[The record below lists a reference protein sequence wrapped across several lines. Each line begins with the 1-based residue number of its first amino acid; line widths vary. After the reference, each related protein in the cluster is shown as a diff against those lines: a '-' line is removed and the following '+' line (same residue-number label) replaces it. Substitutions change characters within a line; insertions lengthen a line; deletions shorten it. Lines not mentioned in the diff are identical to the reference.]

1 MRSLAGALALLA
13 TQAVAQPHD
22 LVIGTTQFPA
32 TLHPAIERVVAK
44 SYIHGMVFRPITA
57 HGPDWKPACMMCAS
71 FPTLENGQAVRQTT
85 PDGKPG
91 IRVTYSWPETW
102 VWGDGTPVSAED
114 LVFTYT
120 AARDPATG
128 MGPAEFYRSLYR
140 IDIDGP
146 RQVTLHFDKV
156 TFDFASITD
165 FAPLP
170 AHLERAIWQQG
181 AREYRTRSRYDTE
194 TTNPGLWNGPYRI
207 SAVSPGASVTMEANP
222 RWAGQAPGFRR
233 ITVRTVENTPALE
246 AQLLSGGV
254 DMVAGELGLPLD
266 QALALEKRA
275 GQRFTFH
282 YQPGLVYEHI
292 DLLLTNPIL
301 ADVRVRRALLHGAD
315 REQISQRLFEG
326 RQPVA
331 HSSVNPLDWV
341 HNPATPQHK
350 HDPARARAL
359 LEEAGWRLATQGGG
373 QDGIRRNAAGERLVL
388 DFMTTAG
395 NRSRELVQQVLQTQY
410 KAIGIEIVVKNEPAR
425 VMFGESLR
433 KRSYKGA
440 VMFMSDPPM
449 DYVPI
454 YVFHSEWIPTAAN
467 NWTGQNYMGFRS
479 AGMDEALD
487 AAWAELDPARRKA
500 LWKRILDI
508 AAEEVPEV
516 NLFFGAQAIVTPKWI
531 TGVVQPDRFG
541 SPTTWIEDWTAR

>member
-13 TQAVAQPHD
+13 TQAAAQPHD

-32 TLHPAIERVVAK
+32 TLHPSIERMVAK

-57 HGPDWKPACMMCAS
+57 HGPDWKPACMMCTS
-71 FPTLENGQAVRQTT
+71 FPTLENGLAVRQTT

-140 IDIDGP
+140 IDVDGP

-181 AREYRTRSRYDTE
+181 SREYRTRSRYDTE

-275 GQRFTFH
+275 GQRFIFH

-292 DLLLTNPIL
+292 DLLLDNPIL

-350 HDPARARAL
+350 HDPARARVL
-359 LEEAGWRLATQGGG
+359 LEEAGWRLPNQGGG

-395 NRSRELVQQVLQTQY
+395 NRSRELVQQVLQAQWRQVGVEVR
-410 KAIGIEIVVKNEPAR
+410 IRNEPPR
-425 VMFGESLR
+425 VFFAETVNKRRYGAMAMFAWVSAPESVP
-433 KRSYKGA
+433 RSTL
-440 VMFMSDPPM
+440 
-449 DYVPI
+449 
-454 YVFHSEWIPTAAN
+454 HSTSISTEAGGWS
-467 NWTGQNYMGFRS
+467 GQNYTGFS
-479 AGMDEALD
+479 NAEMDSLIERIEV
-487 AAWAELDPARRKA
+487 ELDREVRAKLWARLQEIYA
-500 LWKRILDI
+500 TELPVL
-508 AAEEVPEV
+508 P
-516 NLFFGAQAIVTPKWI
+516 LFFRADAHIWPRWLEGVRP
-531 TGVVQPDRFG
+531 TGHLNPSTLWVEHWR
-541 SPTTWIEDWTAR
+541 RR